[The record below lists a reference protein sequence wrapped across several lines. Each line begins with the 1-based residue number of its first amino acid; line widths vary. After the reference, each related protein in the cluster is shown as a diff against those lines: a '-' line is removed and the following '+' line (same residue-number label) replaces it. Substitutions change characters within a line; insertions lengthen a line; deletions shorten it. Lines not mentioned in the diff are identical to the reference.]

1 MPRATTTVAEIT
13 VRGVVSTFSSGAR
26 VLTLTQP
33 VGGFTS
39 IVVPTDAEI
48 VRAGGARATVVDLVP
63 RASVE
68 VTGRKGTIVD
78 SLVARRLVLL

>member
-1 MPRATTTVAEIT
+1 
-13 VRGVVSTFSSGAR
+13 VSTFSPSAR

-39 IVVPTDAEI
+39 IVVPTDAQI
-48 VRAGGARATVVDLVP
+48 VRPNGAAGGVGDLVARATV
-63 RASVE
+63 E
-68 VTGRKGTIVD
+68 ITGRRGSIAD